1 MKTKVF
7 ANILI
12 PSQRF
17 LECCE
22 HDLRKGIKILAK
34 TSVFIFH
41 HSIQHDEASG
51 YNFYEVDCPN

>member
-41 HSIQHDEASG
+41 HSIQHDEA
-51 YNFYEVDCPN
+51 DCPN